1 MIKERFISYVEDSI
15 RKNWEKE
22 ALSNYREKGYTY
34 REIAAIMVKQH
45 MAFREYGIRE
55 GDTIALLG
63 RNSANWCATYLAVVT
78 YGAVVVPI
86 LPDFKPD
93 DLHNIINHSDS
104 KILFADDKLWESL
117 EPEKVKDLQCVM
129 SLDSFEMLLSRSG
142 KITEIYK
149 SLDDKFSQ
157 AYPAFSPADIKFS
170 GIDNEKLAVLSYTSG
185 TTGFSKGVMI
195 PHRSLAANIRY
206 AQKNMP
212 LEPGDKVVSF
222 LPLAHTYGCAFE
234 FLFPFTY
241 GCHITILTKTP
252 SPQILIQAFKEIR
265 PRLIL
270 SVPLV
275 IEKVYKKQLLP
286 VISKPAMKVML
297 KVPGINKILFKKVRE
312 KLETSFGGNFKELV
326 IGGAAF
332 NADAEKFFRKI
343 GMRYAVGYG
352 MTECGPLISYD
363 GWRTARLASC
373 GKPVDT
379 LEVKIDSPD
388 PQNVVGEIILRGDNV
403 MLGYYNDPELTAS
416 VFDEEGWFHT
426 GDIGHIE
433 EGKFLMVTDRKK
445 EIFKLSNGKFIA
457 PQRVEN
463 ILKES
468 PAIDQIMVIGEHE
481 KFASALISPNFKYF
495 EDWKTSRK
503 VNYSSNDELITLP
516 EVLQFFSSEVN
527 KMNKRL
533 SPPERINRFR
543 LVKDEWSPATG
554 ELSPTLKL
562 RRKFI
567 HEKYSEVVEQ
577 VYNK

>member
-34 REIAAIMVKQH
+34 REITAIMVKQH

-403 MLGYYNDPELTAS
+403 MLGYYKNEKATKE
-416 VFDEEGWFHT
+416 VIDEDGWMHT
-426 GDIGHIE
+426 GDLGVIDKDGYIYIRGRSKDMLLGPSGKNIYPEEIE
-433 EGKFLMVTDRKK
+433 SVINNYKYVTEAVVISEED
-445 EIFKLSNGKFIA
+445 KLVGLIYPDYEALRNDG
-457 PQRVEN
+457 
-463 ILKES
+463 
-468 PAIDQIMVIGEHE
+468 IGEDGLAAALDTIRKDVNSRLPDYMAVT
-481 KFASALISPNFKYF
+481 KFRVHPEEFA
-495 EDWKTSRK
+495 KTPKKS
-503 VNYSSNDELITLP
+503 I
-516 EVLQFFSSEVN
+516 
-527 KMNKRL
+527 KRYL
-533 SPPERINRFR
+533 YM
-543 LVKDEWSPATG
+543 KG
-554 ELSPTLKL
+554 
-562 RRKFI
+562 
-567 HEKYSEVVEQ
+567 
-577 VYNK
+577 

>member
-1 MIKERFISYVEDSI
+1 MIKERFISYVEESI
-15 RKNWEKE
+15 RKNWNKE

-34 REIAAIMVKQH
+34 KEIATMMVKQH
-45 MAFREYGIRE
+45 LAFREYGIQE
-55 GDTIALLG
+55 GDKIALLG
-63 RNSANWCATYLAVVT
+63 RNSANWCAMYLAVVT

-104 KILFADDKLWESL
+104 KLLFVDDKLWESL
-117 EPEKVKDLQCVM
+117 DPEKIKEIRCVK
-129 SLDSFEMLLSRSG
+129 SLDTFDMLLSRSE

-149 SLDDKFSQ
+149 GIDEKFAT
-157 AYPAFSPADIKFS
+157 AYPSFSPEDIKFS
-170 GIDNEKLAVLSYTSG
+170 GIDNEKLAALSYTSG

-212 LEPGDKVVSF
+212 LESGDPVVSF
-222 LPLAHTYGCAFE
+222 LPLAHTYGGAFE

-286 VISKPAMKVML
+286 VISKPTMKILL
-297 KVPGINKILFKKVRE
+297 KIPGINKILFKKVRE
-312 KLETSFGGNFKELV
+312 KLETSFGGRFKEIV

-352 MTECGPLISYD
+352 MTECGPLIAYD
-363 GWRTARLASC
+363 GWRTARFASC
-373 GKPVDT
+373 GKAVDT

-388 PQNVVGEIILRGDNV
+388 PQNTVGEIILRGDNV
-403 MLGYYNDPELTAS
+403 MLGYYKNEKATNE
-416 VFDEEGWFHT
+416 VIDENGWMHT
-426 GDIGHIE
+426 GDLGVIDRDGYIYIKGRSKDMLLGPSGKNIYPEEIE
-433 EGKFLMVTDRKK
+433 SKINNYKYVIESVIISEDDKLVGLIYPDYEALRTD
-445 EIFKLSNGKFIA
+445 G
-457 PQRVEN
+457 
-463 ILKES
+463 
-468 PAIDQIMVIGEHE
+468 IGEDGL
-481 KFASALISPNFKYF
+481 AAALDTI
-495 EDWKTSRK
+495 RK
-503 VNYSSNDELITLP
+503 DVNNRLP
-516 EVLQFFSSEVN
+516 EYMVVTKFRVHPEEFAKTPKKSI
-527 KMNKRL
+527 KRYL
-533 SPPERINRFR
+533 YMKS
-543 LVKDEWSPATG
+543 
-554 ELSPTLKL
+554 
-562 RRKFI
+562 
-567 HEKYSEVVEQ
+567 
-577 VYNK
+577 